1 MHINKIEI
9 ITFDLSDPDQ
19 VYKYMEL
26 TKLFEVQA
34 GLKKHIG
41 YKGKDKF
48 SKMMLAMLVEFMECA
63 NDWRGFKYWSEK
75 PQPKDTL
82 LEEYVDG
89 FHFVLETGLDLLQD
103 NKIMILPKEVT
114 VKDIPYL
121 DRCKEPIKQFKELI
135 RGVLLLEELVENG
148 TEYLDIVYIAL
159 VEDYLNL
166 GQLLGFTEEQIEQA
180 YMEKNEVNHQRQNNG
195 Y

>member
-1 MHINKIEI
+1 MK
-9 ITFDLSDPDQ
+9 
-19 VYKYMEL
+19 L

-63 NDWRGFKYWSEK
+63 NDWRGFKYWSENQ
-75 PQPKDTL
+75 QPKDTL

-89 FHFVLETGLDLLQD
+89 LHFVLETGLDLKE
-103 NKIMILPKEVT
+103 NGEIMELPKYASTDDLESKKQNADVVDQYKRLVYMVLSLEKEVEYGC
-114 VKDIPYL
+114 DYL
-121 DRCKEPIKQFKELI
+121 D
-135 RGVLLLEELVENG
+135 LEY
-148 TEYLDIVYIAL
+148 TEFIGQYL
-159 VEDYLNL
+159 YL
-166 GQLLGFTEEQIEQA
+166 GELLGFTDEQIHAA
-180 YMEKNEVNHQRQNNG
+180 YMKKNEVNHQRQENG

>member
-1 MHINKIEI
+1 
-9 ITFDLSDPDQ
+9 
-19 VYKYMEL
+19 MEL

-41 YKGKDKF
+41 YKGEDKF

-89 FHFVLETGLDLLQD
+89 LHFVLETGLDLLET
-103 NKIMILPKEVT
+103 NHIMMLPTYISAE
-114 VKDIPYL
+114 DIPGY
-121 DRCKEPIKQFKELI
+121 DMCKNPVKQYKELC
-135 RGVLLLEELVENG
+135 RAVLLLEDVIDS
-148 TEYLDIVYIAL
+148 TDYIDSVYISL
-159 VEDYLNL
+159 FEDYLNL
-166 GQLLGFTEEQIEQA
+166 GKLLGFTPEQIRTA
-180 YMEKNEVNHQRQNNG
+180 YMEKNAENHQRQDNG